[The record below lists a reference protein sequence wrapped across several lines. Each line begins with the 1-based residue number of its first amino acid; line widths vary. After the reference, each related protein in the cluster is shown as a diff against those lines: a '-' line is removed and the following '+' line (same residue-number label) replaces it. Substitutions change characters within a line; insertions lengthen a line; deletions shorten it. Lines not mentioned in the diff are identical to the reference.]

1 MPHHFSWSTPITRC
15 KQKLVCARHRSVVW
29 DNGNCTASCQRWFMI
44 FIAETLIWFL
54 SDPGPIIVTHLVSK
68 CCRIFHTCCMDVSKF
83 LYVCLYVCICQ
94 RCQMYFS
101 LSANYT
107 KLKFNHD
114 FEACASAFQ
123 LIWFWSLQELLV
135 SAKALKHSMRLY
147 DIFKIWTLRRR
158 HRKQGRISNFK
169 WLEAALNLVEIKN
182 PFGSVQTN
190 PQADAWWVPLFIFLK
205 KCFFETP

>member
-1 MPHHFSWSTPITRC
+1 MIHDLYRRN
-15 KQKLVCARHRSVVW
+15 L
-29 DNGNCTASCQRWFMI
+29 DLI
-44 FIAETLIWFL
+44 FIGPRSDHCYSLSQQMLSNFSHLLHGCVEVLI
-54 SDPGPIIVTHLVSK
+54 
-68 CCRIFHTCCMDVSKF
+68 
-83 LYVCLYVCICQ
+83 CICQ

-169 WLEAALNLVEIKN
+169 WLEAALNFVDIKN

-190 PQADAWWVPLFIFLK
+190 PQTDAWWVPLLILLK
-205 KCFFETP
+205 KCFSGTPYLTYSSCLIRLPILTICGTF